1 MTKSIVVLAAVLLV
15 TAMLVVTLR
24 HQGRQ
29 LFTQVQSLQRERDSL
44 NIEWGK
50 LLLEEGTW
58 SAHRR
63 VARLARERLGMAMP
77 DPAQVVVVDLRE
89 RVDP

>member
-1 MTKSIVVLAAVLLV
+1 MPRSVVVLAALTLV
-15 TAMLVVTLR
+15 TALLVVSLR

-29 LFTQVQSLQRERDSL
+29 LFTQVQSLQSERDSL

-58 SAHRR
+58 SANRR

-77 DPAQVVVVDLRE
+77 DPAQVVIVDLRE
-89 RVDP
+89 GVDP